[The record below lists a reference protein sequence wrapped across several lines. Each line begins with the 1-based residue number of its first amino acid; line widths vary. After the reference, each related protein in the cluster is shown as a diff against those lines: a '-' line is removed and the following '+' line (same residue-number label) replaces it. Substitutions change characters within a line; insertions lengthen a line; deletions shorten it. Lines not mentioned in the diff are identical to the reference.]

1 MNLHNP
7 QGTGNSNRV
16 SDMIVPLLPPHA
28 VKSPMLLE
36 VQLPDG
42 ILLMVGAV
50 GTLTSERPGNG
61 GVRIWSYESR
71 QAAAA
76 EVHYPHLKTCAT

>member
-1 MNLHNP
+1 
-7 QGTGNSNRV
+7 
-16 SDMIVPLLPPHA
+16 MILPLLPPPA

-36 VQLPDG
+36 VELPDG

-76 EVHYPHLKTCAT
+76 EVLPTHPDCRS

>member
-1 MNLHNP
+1 M
-7 QGTGNSNRV
+7 
-16 SDMIVPLLPPHA
+16 SDMITPLLPQKS

-36 VQLPDG
+36 VPLQDG
-42 ILLMVGAV
+42 MRLFVGAV
-50 GTLTSERPGNG
+50 GRLTAQRPGNG

-76 EVHYPHLKTCAT
+76 EVSTAMPKSLPLETKFLTNSKVRAH